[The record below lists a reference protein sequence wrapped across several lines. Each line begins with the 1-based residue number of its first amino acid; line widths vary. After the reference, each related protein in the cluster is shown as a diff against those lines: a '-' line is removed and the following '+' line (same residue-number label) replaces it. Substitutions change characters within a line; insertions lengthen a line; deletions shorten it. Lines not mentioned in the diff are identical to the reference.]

1 MLGVVDWNM
10 KLLYVL
16 PGWEGS
22 ASDSRVLRDSTRTDR
37 QDAFVVPHGRYYLA
51 DVGYTN
57 GPGFLAPFRSTRYHL
72 KEWASSQ
79 QQPQNAKE
87 LYNLRHSRARNV
99 VERTFGLWKK
109 KWGILRTQSFF
120 DIKDQVTCVHWFFNK
135 MHNIVKNSYVKRTLL
150 QIRIINA
157 CCMLHNFARDRQH

>member
-1 MLGVVDWNM
+1 M
-10 KLLYVL
+10 
-16 PGWEGS
+16 
-22 ASDSRVLRDSTRTDR
+22 
-37 QDAFVVPHGRYYLA
+37 
-51 DVGYTN
+51 
-57 GPGFLAPFRSTRYHL
+57 
-72 KEWASSQ
+72 
-79 QQPQNAKE
+79 
-87 LYNLRHSRARNV
+87 RHSRARNV

-157 CCMLHNFARDRQH
+157 CCMLHNFARDRQHIMDDLLLHEVDNEISQPIEADDANSITSVQVTNAWTNFRNQLSNDMFAEYVVAHANLQQ